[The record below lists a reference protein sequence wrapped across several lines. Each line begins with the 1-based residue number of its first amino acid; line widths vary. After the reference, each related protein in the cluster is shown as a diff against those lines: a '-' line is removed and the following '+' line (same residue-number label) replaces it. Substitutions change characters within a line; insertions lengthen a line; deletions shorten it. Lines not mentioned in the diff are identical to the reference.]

1 MSKEYK
7 QSEIIIKKKFEDR
20 YRTLLKDRYEEFI
33 SCSVSFLRRA
43 IRVNTIKSS
52 IDYVTRRLSKSWEL
66 KQVPWCKEGFWIEGN
81 RRDIGNLIEHQMGFI
96 YVQEPASMIPPIVL
110 DPMPSE
116 TVLDMASAPG
126 SKTTQLSAMMKNIGV
141 IVANDENPLRL
152 KLLGMNLQRCGVE
165 NAVISNRNAMFFEKA
180 GILFDKVLLD
190 APCSGTGT
198 IRKSLKTLKIW
209 NEKMTIKI
217 AGIQKRLLDSA
228 HQSLKRGGVL
238 VYSTCSLEPE
248 ENEENISW
256 FLDKHKDMVT
266 QEIILD
272 IKRDEPILEFDK
284 KRYNPLVKNC
294 LRLYPNTNDTQGF
307 FVCKMVKK

>member
-20 YRTLLKDRYEEFI
+20 YRALLGERYEEFI

-43 IRVNTIKSS
+43 IRVNTIKSN
-52 IDYVTRRLSKSWEL
+52 IDFVTHRLSRSWKL
-66 KQVPWCKEGFWIEGN
+66 KEVPWCKEGFWIEGD
-81 RRDIGNLIEHQMGFI
+81 RRDIGNLIEHQMGLI

-110 DPMPSE
+110 NPQPGE
-116 TVLDMASAPG
+116 RVLDMASAPG
-126 SKTTQLSAMMKNIGV
+126 SKTTQLSAMMKNKGV

-165 NAVISNRNAMFFEKA
+165 NVVISNRNAMFFERA
-180 GILFDKVLLD
+180 GILFDKILLD

-209 NEKMTIKI
+209 NEKMTVKI
-217 AGIQKRLLDSA
+217 AGLQRRLLDSA
-228 HQSLKRGGVL
+228 YQSLKQGGVL

-256 FLDKHKDMVT
+256 FLDKYKDMIT
-266 QEIILD
+266 QQITLN
-272 IKRDEPILEFDK
+272 IKRDKPILEFDK
-284 KRYNPLVKNC
+284 KRYNPSVKNC

-307 FVCKMVKK
+307 FVCKIVKK